1 MDLPLNLVRA
11 KFKKRLNRFTAVMD
25 IGGEE
30 VLSHVANSGRLGELL
45 IPDYVMWLKFVES
58 SIRKTKFDLVL
69 VDMGTTLC
77 SVDSRLPN
85 ALLHEGILQNVIT
98 PFRDFESIRREVT
111 YGDSR
116 FDLFLSRPG
125 TECFIEV
132 KSVTLVEDRIA
143 LFPDAPTA
151 RGSKH
156 LRGLITARNEGY
168 RSCVVFV
175 IQRSD
180 ADSLTVQTDSDPEFA
195 NTLSQA
201 IEAGVEAYA
210 YTCKVTN
217 EWVHIHKSVPIN
229 L

>member
-25 IGGEE
+25 IDGEE

-45 IPDYVMWLKFVES
+45 IPDYVMLLRAVES
-58 SIRKTKFDLVL
+58 PTRKTKFDLVL

-77 SVDSRLPN
+77 SVDSRMPN
-85 ALLHEGILQNVIT
+85 ALLQESIQQNFIT
-98 PFRDFESIRREVT
+98 PFSGFENIRREVT
-111 YGDSR
+111 YGASR

-125 TECFIEV
+125 TECFIEA
-132 KSVTLVEDRIA
+132 KSVTLVENRIA
-143 LFPDAPTA
+143 LFPDAPTV

-156 LRGLITARNEGY
+156 LRGLMTARSEGY

-180 ADSLTVQTDSDPEFA
+180 ADSLTVQAGSDSEFA
-195 NTLSQA
+195 RTLCKA
-201 IEAGVEAYA
+201 IEEGVEAYA
-210 YTCKVTN
+210 YICKVTK
-217 EWVHIHKSVPIN
+217 ERIQIHKAVPIN